1 MALKISLQ
9 ARHRLH
15 SRSTSRSKSSR
26 LKISSKPRI
35 RNLKMS
41 KLKTATKRDRKTEG
55 AVEAEEVVTAVEVVG
70 EEAEAVAKTVSRTT
84 IKITTKRQRLLK
96 NAMGS
101 LPNRDKVI
109 DVIKAEVVAG
119 EEAVDKIKLRSKI
132 RNKRQR
138 LKRTERQTETL
149 LSRDKEVETIEVGVE
164 VAAEAEEKEA
174 TISRTMMS
182 RKLLLSPINK
192 PKIRK
197 RAKPSKIKLHRTPIQ
212 QRAKSKNLLL
222 C

>member
-1 MALKISLQ
+1 
-9 ARHRLH
+9 
-15 SRSTSRSKSSR
+15 
-26 LKISSKPRI
+26 
-35 RNLKMS
+35 MS

-55 AVEAEEVVTAVEVVG
+55 AVEAEEVVTAVGVVG
-70 EEAEAVAKTVSRTT
+70 EEVEAVAKTVSRTT

-138 LKRTERQTETL
+138 LKRTERRTETL
-149 LSRDKEVETIEVGVE
+149 LNPDKEVETIEVGVE

-197 RAKPSKIKLHRTPIQ
+197 RVKPSKIKLHRTPIQ
-212 QRAKSKNLLL
+212 LRAKSKNLLL

>member
-1 MALKISLQ
+1 
-9 ARHRLH
+9 
-15 SRSTSRSKSSR
+15 
-26 LKISSKPRI
+26 
-35 RNLKMS
+35 MS
-41 KLKTATKRDRKTEG
+41 KLKTATKRDRKTKG
-55 AVEAEEVVTAVEVVG
+55 VAEAEEVGTAAEVVG
-70 EEAEAVAKTVSRTT
+70 EEAEAVAKTESRAM
-84 IKITTKRQRLLK
+84 IKITTRRRRLLK

-119 EEAVDKIKLRSKI
+119 DEAVDKIKPKSKI

-138 LKRTERQTETL
+138 LKRTERRTEIL
-149 LSRDKEVETIEVGVE
+149 LSPDKEVETIEVAVE
-164 VAAEAEEKEA
+164 VAAEAEEEEV

-192 PKIRK
+192 LNIRK
-197 RAKPSKIKLHRTPIQ
+197 RAKTLKMKLRRPPRQ
-212 QRAKSKNLLL
+212 LLAKSRNLLL